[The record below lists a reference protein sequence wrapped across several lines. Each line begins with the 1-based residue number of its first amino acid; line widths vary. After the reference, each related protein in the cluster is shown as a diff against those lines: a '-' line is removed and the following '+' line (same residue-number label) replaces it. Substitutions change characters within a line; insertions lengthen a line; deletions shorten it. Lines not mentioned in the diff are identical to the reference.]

1 MLYTD
6 ALVSTTYDAA
16 VAGLSW
22 ALAPSADGIK
32 LTVSGYSDKLL
43 LLLQKVRAGCTPR
56 VHARV
61 TEVSPLSR
69 NAAAWR
75 FERPCSDGLTS
86 RSESFPFCPLPPSC
100 CSSSAC
106 AAL

>member
-6 ALVSTTYDAA
+6 ALVSTTYDAS

-22 ALAPSADGIK
+22 GLAPSADGIK

-56 VHARV
+56 VHAGDRG
-61 TEVSPLSR
+61 VSTVSGS
-69 NAAAWR
+69 
-75 FERPCSDGLTS
+75 SDKLLLLLQKVP
-86 RSESFPFCPLPPSC
+86 RR
-100 CSSSAC
+100 AC
-106 AAL
+106 VPVARLECMRG

>member
-69 NAAAWR
+69 ATR
-75 FERPCSDGLTS
+75 T
-86 RSESFPFCPLPPSC
+86 
-100 CSSSAC
+100 SSSSSCRRCVPVARLEC
-106 AAL
+106 MRG